1 MMIIWQTVP
10 LMPPTCTM
18 IIMLMLI
25 VFSPVFHKLCAG
37 HSGHC
42 YLTLLAHNLMVIV
55 MLAAMMIC
63 LYKGVCACVIEGAK
77 LGVMRLQFLDWSK
90 PNDEMMSIVSGDHNL
105 PLALA
110 T

>member
-55 MLAAMMIC
+55 KC
-63 LYKGVCACVIEGAK
+63 VCVCVCVIEGAK
-77 LGVMRLQFLDWSK
+77 RGVMRLQFLDWSK